1 MTLSDPGSLIFIFV
15 LAVPLSW
22 CASWLLAARYRAALK
37 RLMSIKASP
46 LGPPVAGTPAAPVPI
61 KAEGTAH
68 AAVSLGGNRRAGRTL
83 TTVLMLLSFAMALSR
98 TALDA
103 AGLSAGQL
111 AAGADPEAVSF
122 WSILKIAPLEYVL
135 AFLWPTIPAMGL
147 LWRWRVWQ
155 ILGATLAYGLLC
167 FAVSAVGMSDPISAV
182 QSQALIF
189 GVPLVLVGLLCLAP
203 TTRAIAPWLLPLF
216 LVLLAGSV
224 AGSDLL
230 VVLNKRDWLDPLY
243 GAIGGIGVVVT
254 FYVLLPWLLAWW
266 PTRLL
271 GRALA
276 RAYARRWVSE
286 TMVLF
291 TAVWSFGLLWAALQ
305 YVHLGWIWFVIYLLP
320 LGWIP
325 PVMFLYRR
333 LLPASENRPPLLLVL
348 RVFQHDR
355 EVQHLFD
362 DVIER
367 WRLSGNTALIA
378 GTDLLDRTVNADDIF
393 TFLDGGLARR
403 FIWRAEEIPTRLAGF
418 DLEREIDGR
427 FRVNKCYCHDSTWQ
441 DALAALAQRCDVALM
456 DLRGFQAHNAGC
468 VYELGVLARGRARVV
483 ALTDSHTDKAAA
495 QKAAAGAPDEQFI
508 WLQTGEHSRGRVLQ
522 ALFDAMTGC
531 SRQ

>member
-1 MTLSDPGSLIFIFV
+1 MTLSDPAFLISIFV

-22 CASWLLAARYRAALK
+22 CASWLLAVRYRAALK
-37 RLMSIKASP
+37 RLMSAKASP
-46 LGPPVAGTPAAPVPI
+46 LGLAAAGTSAAPAPLE
-61 KAEGTAH
+61 AEGTSH
-68 AAVSLGGNRRAGRTL
+68 AAVSLDGNRRAGWTL
-83 TTVLMLLSFAMALSR
+83 TALLMLLSFAMALSR

-103 AGLSAGQL
+103 AGGSTVQL
-111 AAGADPEAVSF
+111 AAGAEPEVASF
-122 WSILKIAPLEYVL
+122 WPMLKIALLENVL
-135 AFLWPTIPAMGL
+135 ANWWPTIPAMGL
-147 LWRWRVWQ
+147 LWRWRAWQ
-155 ILGATLAYGLLC
+155 ILGTTLAYGSLC
-167 FAVSAVGMSDPISAV
+167 FAVSAVGMRNPTLAGESL
-182 QSQALIF
+182 ALVF
-189 GVPLVLVGLLCLAP
+189 GVPLLLVGLLCLAP

-216 LVLLAGSV
+216 LVLLAGSL

-230 VVLNKRDWLDPLY
+230 KALNERDWLKPLY
-243 GAIGGIGVVVT
+243 SAIGGVGVVVA
-254 FYVLLPWLLAWW
+254 FYALLPWLLAWW
-266 PTRLL
+266 PIRLL

-276 RAYARRWVSE
+276 RAYARRWLSE
-286 TMVLF
+286 TMILF
-291 TAVWSFGLLWAALQ
+291 TAVWGFGLLWAATE
-305 YVHLGWIWFVIYLLP
+305 YVHLGWVWFVAYLSP

-333 LLPASENRPPLLLVL
+333 LLPACENRPPLLLVL

-378 GTDLLDRTVNADDIF
+378 GTDLLDRTLNADDIF

-403 FIWRAEEIPTRLAGF
+403 FIWRAEEVPARLAGF
-418 DLEREIDGR
+418 DFEREIDGR

-441 DALAALAQRCDVALM
+441 DALAALAQRCDVVLM

-483 ALTDSHTDKAAA
+483 ALTDSRTDKAAA
-495 QKAAAGAPDEQFI
+495 QQAAAGAPDEQFI
-508 WLQTGEHSRGRVLQ
+508 WLQAGEHNRGRVLQ
-522 ALFDAMTGC
+522 ALFDAMTG
-531 SRQ
+531 